1 MTPGEIETELEAHHR
16 AGFAWSLACCGRD
29 REEAEDVLQ
38 TSYLKIL
45 DGRAEFAGRS
55 SFKTFLFG
63 VIRKTASE
71 SRRRRRSAELF
82 LGRPERIAPP
92 PPEPVPEERLALLRA
107 LARLPRRQREVLDL
121 VFYVG
126 MTVEEAGRVLGVSA
140 GSARAHYDRGKRRMA
155 RILAVR
161 TAGVE
166 ESHG

>member
-1 MTPGEIETELEAHHR
+1 MTPGEIEAELEAHHR

-38 TSYLKIL
+38 SSYLKIL

-63 VIRKTASE
+63 VIRRTASE
-71 SRRRRRSAELF
+71 SRRRRRIAELF
-82 LGRPERIAPP
+82 LGRPARMAP
-92 PPEPVPEERLALLRA
+92 PPEPAHEERLALLAA
-107 LARLPRRQREVLDL
+107 LERLPRRQREVLDL

-126 MTVEEAGRVLGVSA
+126 MTVEEAGQVLGVSS

-155 RILAVR
+155 RILGHV
-161 TAGVE
+161 
-166 ESHG
+166 

>member
-1 MTPGEIETELEAHHR
+1 MTPGEIEAELEAHHR

-38 TSYLKIL
+38 ASYLKIL

-71 SRRRRRSAELF
+71 ARRRRIVRDWFGAHSL
-82 LGRPERIAPP
+82 RTPP
-92 PPEPVPEERLALLRA
+92 TVTENASEDRLALLAA
-107 LARLPRRQREVLDL
+107 LVKLPRRQREVLDL

-126 MTVEEAGRVLGVSA
+126 LTVEEAAQTLGVSP
-140 GSARAHYDRGKRRMA
+140 GTARVHYDRGKRRMA
-155 RILAVR
+155 SLLGIP
-161 TAGVE
+161 G
-166 ESHG
+166 HD

>member
-1 MTPGEIETELEAHHR
+1 MTPGEIEAELEAHHR
-16 AGFAWSLACCGRD
+16 AGFAWSLACCGRN

-45 DGRAEFAGRS
+45 DGRAQFAGRS

-63 VIRKTASE
+63 VIRRTASE
-71 SRRRRRSAELF
+71 SRRRRRIAELF
-82 LGRPERIAPP
+82 FGRPERTPP
-92 PPEPVPEERLALLRA
+92 APEPVPEERLDLLGA

-126 MTVEEAGRVLGVSA
+126 MTVEEAGQVLGVSA

-155 RILAVR
+155 RIL
-161 TAGVE
+161 G
-166 ESHG
+166 HG

>member
-1 MTPGEIETELEAHHR
+1 MTPGEIEAELEAHHR

-63 VIRKTASE
+63 VIRRTASE
-71 SRRRRRSAELF
+71 SRRRRRIAELF
-82 LGRPERIAPP
+82 LGRPERAAP
-92 PPEPVPEERLALLRA
+92 PPEPVSEERLALLAA
-107 LARLPRRQREVLDL
+107 LARLPRRQREMLDL

-126 MTVEEAGRVLGVSA
+126 MTVDEAGQVLGVSA
-140 GSARAHYDRGKRRMA
+140 GTARTHYDRGKRRVA
-155 RILAVR
+155 RILGHV
-161 TAGVE
+161 
-166 ESHG
+166 

>member
-1 MTPGEIETELEAHHR
+1 MTPGEIEAELEAHHR

-38 TSYLKIL
+38 ASYVKIL

-71 SRRRRRSAELF
+71 ARRRRIVRDWFGAH
-82 LGRPERIAPP
+82 
-92 PPEPVPEERLALLRA
+92 PVRTPRTTENASDASDDRLALLGA
-107 LARLPRRQREVLDL
+107 LAKLPRRQREVLEL

-126 MTVEEAGRVLGVSA
+126 LTVEEAAETLGVSP
-140 GSARAHYDRGKRRMA
+140 GTARVHYDRGKRRMA
-155 RILAVR
+155 SLLGIP
-161 TAGVE
+161 G
-166 ESHG
+166 HD